1 MTLAVIVFRM
11 RFIQAVS
18 DWLAK
23 WTPAFVGSTAVF
35 AYFFPE
41 IFAWVKGYSQTAV
54 LGFIMLT
61 MGLTLTGSDFRI
73 LASRPL
79 DIFIGTLAQY
89 TLMPLI
95 AWVLVSILGLP
106 RSVGVGLILVGCCP
120 GGVSSNIMSF
130 LCKGDVAF
138 SVGMTT
144 VSTLVAPLMTPLL
157 VLWLAGESV
166 DVDAVGMFMSILTV
180 TILPVA
186 IGFLAN
192 SAFGENR
199 RFAEIKKSL
208 PGAAVIGLACIV
220 GGVVAAHGRKFAGT
234 GLTIFIAVLLHNALG
249 YVLGYGSGVLAR
261 FSGPKRRTISIEVGM
276 QNAGLATVLS
286 VKHFP
291 AMPEAAIASAVSCV
305 WHSVSGALL
314 AGVFNLLDGLAARGG
329 CKNAFASI
337 FGSKYGIIYGHN
349 DKTE

>member
-11 RFIQAVS
+11 RFVQKVS

-23 WTPAFVGSTAVF
+23 WTPAFVAAIAAV
-35 AYFFPE
+35 AYFFPGS
-41 IFAWVKGYSQTAV
+41 FVWVKGYTQTII

-61 MGLTLTGSDFRI
+61 MGLTLTSNDFRI

-79 DIFIGTLAQY
+79 DIFIGMIAQY

-95 AWVLVSILGLP
+95 AWTLAYVLNLP
-106 RSVGVGLILVGCCP
+106 RSVGIGLILVGCCP

-130 LCKGDVAF
+130 ICKGDVAF

-144 VSTLVAPLMTPLL
+144 ASTIAAPLLTPLL
-157 VLWLAGESV
+157 MLWLAGERV
-166 DVDAVGMFMSILTV
+166 AVDAAGMFVSILAV

-186 IGFLAN
+186 IGFTVNTLMSGN
-192 SAFGENR
+192 K
-199 RFAEIKKSL
+199 RFVEIKKAL
-208 PGAAVIGLACIV
+208 PGAAVLGLACIV
-220 GGVVAAHGRKFAGT
+220 GGVVSVHGRKFADI
-234 GLTIFIAVLLHNALG
+234 GLMIFAAVLFHNMFGYIFG
-249 YVLGYGSGVLAR
+249 YVCGLIAK
-261 FSGPKRRTISIEVGM
+261 FSRAKRRTISIEVGM

-314 AGVFNLLDGLAARGG
+314 AGIFNFVD
-329 CKNAFASI
+329 SI
-337 FGSKYGIIYGHN
+337 AKRL
-349 DKTE
+349 K